1 MNNYLHRTLIAL
13 MLIAIGISPYW
24 FRQTALGAKVRE
36 TGIILVDDLNVQSEP
51 GKHGFLQKRLKKGT
65 RVKIIRHHH
74 RWLQILHGGEVG
86 FIRDDAQ
93 LVKIIREAVI
103 RPKKEEQK
111 RVATPDKQ
119 RETLKQE
126 AGDIQRKIETGE
138 ATIQQY
144 SQKEIEAINR
154 LDELDYELSKSRKQL
169 SALKPAIAELDRKI
183 AATALSSED
192 LKKQIQANEHYFSR
206 RLVALYKLGRVGQM
220 NVLASADSIHDF
232 FLRKEALERILSHDE
247 VVRKN
252 LEKNRH
258 RLKDLLWELTNQKS
272 EKNAQAQMYNQHLRQ
287 ITADQSKRKKLLASI
302 RTQKSL
308 ELASIESLKESAKK
322 LSEKLT
328 SLDKQRASGSQPQKT
343 SKKPITAFKG
353 LLNMPV
359 KGKIRFLF
367 GPYKNTKFNVINF
380 RSGIGIAAEKGEPVK
395 AVYGGKI
402 VYADWFKGYGNMI
415 IIDHGTNYHTVYAH
429 VEEIFKT
436 TGNIVETGE
445 VIATVGDTGSMS
457 GTKLQFEIRH
467 HGKPLDP
474 LDWLKRG

>member
-1 MNNYLHRTLIAL
+1 MNNKLHRTFIVLILIAVGL
-13 MLIAIGISPYW
+13 GPYW
-24 FRQTALGAKVRE
+24 FRQAALGAKVRE

-86 FIRDDAQ
+86 FIRDDAKS
-93 LVKIIREAVI
+93 VKIIREAVI
-103 RPKKEEQK
+103 RPQKEKKK
-111 RVATPDKQ
+111 SVTKPDKQ

-126 AGDIQRKIETGE
+126 VGDIQRKIETGK
-138 ATIQQY
+138 AKIQKY
-144 SQKEIEAINR
+144 SQKEIDAINR
-154 LDELDYELSKSRKQL
+154 LNELDYELHKSRKQL
-169 SALKPAIAELDRKI
+169 STLKSTLAELDRKI
-183 AATALSSED
+183 AANTLSSED
-192 LKKQIQANEHYFSR
+192 LKNQIQANEHYFSK
-206 RLVALYKLGRVGQM
+206 RLVALYKLGWVGQI

-232 FLRKEALERILSHDE
+232 FLRKEALERILTHDE

-252 LEKNRH
+252 LAENRH
-258 RLKDLLWELTNQKS
+258 RLKNMLWELTNQKS

-287 ITADQSKRKKLLASI
+287 VTADQSKRKKLLTSI

-322 LSEKLT
+322 LSQKLT
-328 SLDKQRASGSQPQKT
+328 SLDKQRASGFQPQKT
-343 SKKPITAFKG
+343 SEKPITAFKG

-359 KGKIRFLF
+359 KGKILFLF

-380 RSGIGIAAEKGEPVK
+380 RSGIGIAAEKGEPVR

-402 VYADWFKGYGNMI
+402 VYADWFKGYGNMV

-457 GTKLQFEIRH
+457 GTRLQFEIRH

>member
-1 MNNYLHRTLIAL
+1 MKKNLHRTLIAL
-13 MLIAIGISPYW
+13 VLIAIGISPYW
-24 FRQTALGAKVRE
+24 FRHAALGAKVRE
-36 TGIILVDDLNVQSEP
+36 TGIILVDNLNVQSEP

-65 RVKIIRHHH
+65 RVKIIRRHQG
-74 RWLQILHGGEVG
+74 WLQILHGGEVG

-103 RPKKEEQK
+103 RPKKEKGKQ
-111 RVATPDKQ
+111 VTSPDKQ
-119 RETLKQE
+119 RETLRQE
-126 AGDIQRKIETGE
+126 VGDVQRKIETGK
-138 ATIQQY
+138 TKIQKY
-144 SQKEIEAINR
+144 SQKEIDTINR
-154 LDELDYELSKSRKQL
+154 LNELDFELHKSRKQV
-169 SALKPAIAELDRKI
+169 SALKAAIAELNRKI
-183 AATALSSED
+183 AATAQSSED
-192 LKKQIQANEHYFSR
+192 LKKQIRANEHYFSK
-206 RLVALYKLGRVGQM
+206 RLVALYKLGWIGQI
-220 NVLASADSIHDF
+220 NVLASADSIHEF

-247 VVRKN
+247 VVRNN
-252 LEKNRH
+252 LEENRR
-258 RLKDLLWELTNQKS
+258 RLKNMLWELTNQKS

-287 ITADQSKRKKLLASI
+287 VTADQSKRKKLLASI

-308 ELASIESLKESAKK
+308 ELASIESLKESAKN
-322 LSEKLT
+322 LNQKLT
-328 SLDKQRASGSQPQKT
+328 SLDKQQDSGVQLQKT
-343 SKKPITAFKG
+343 SEKPITAFKG

-367 GPYKNTKFNVINF
+367 GPYKNKKFNVINF
-380 RSGIGIAAEKGEPVK
+380 RSGIGIAAEKGEPVR

-436 TGNIVETGE
+436 TGDIVKTGE

-474 LDWLKRG
+474 LNWLKRG